1 MLQWHKQKWRHKMK
15 EKNVFRTYV
24 LDNECSSRRS
34 NTDLR
39 IALDSKGKFKQIM
52 FITRLLE
59 DERRIHCV
67 GSFLNEEWD
76 FNKANEYDLMRVFIE
91 FALKSPEEF
100 KEVYLIIKESD
111 PVIFP
116 IMKKSLE
123 EVKKMFDF
131 D

>member
-1 MLQWHKQKWRHKMK
+1 MK

-91 FALKSPEEF
+91 FALKSPEKF